1 MQRFSAVIG
10 VALAACLALV
20 SVGCVSQERFDTLS
34 LLNRTQGKRIE
45 ELESSEAVLNERVS
59 AQQALAANAQR
70 MLQEK
75 EDHLATVMQERDEVR
90 KAFDELTEIYRKLAG
105 RGYAPEGKI
114 PREVAISIQQLAD
127 QYPGLFEFDP
137 ATGRLRFASDITF
150 DSGSNVVKAG
160 ARTAI
165 AKLGGILS
173 SEIAKGIVAGITGH
187 TDSVPVKKATTKALL
202 AELGKPATNQGLS
215 EARAEAVADILK
227 GAGVEATRINTRGVG
242 AAQPIADNRTAAGKA
257 RNRRV
262 EIFLSMGP

>member
-1 MQRFSAVIG
+1 MQRFSAVI
-10 VALAACLALV
+10 VMALAACVALV
-20 SVGCVSQERFDTLS
+20 SVGCVDEAKY
-34 LLNRTQGKRIE
+34 N
-45 ELESSEAVLNERVS
+45 AVLLRNREQEKLLQEKESQLATLAERVS

-75 EDHLATVMQERDEVR
+75 EEHLGSVMQERDAVR
-90 KAFDELTEIYRKLAG
+90 EAFDKLTEIYEKLAG
-105 RGYAPEGKI
+105 RSWVGGGPLPEEVNI
-114 PREVAISIQQLAD
+114 ALRELAD
-127 QYPGLFEFDP
+127 QYSFLEYDA
-137 ATGRLRFASDITF
+137 ATGTVRFAADITF
-150 DSGSNVVKAG
+150 DSGSNVVKPT

-165 AKLGGILS
+165 SKLGGILAS
-173 SEIAKGIVAGITGH
+173 DVAKGIKAGITGH

-227 GAGVEATRINTRGVG
+227 GAGVAPTSISTSGKG
-242 AAQPIADNRTAAGKA
+242 QTQAIADNRTAAGKA